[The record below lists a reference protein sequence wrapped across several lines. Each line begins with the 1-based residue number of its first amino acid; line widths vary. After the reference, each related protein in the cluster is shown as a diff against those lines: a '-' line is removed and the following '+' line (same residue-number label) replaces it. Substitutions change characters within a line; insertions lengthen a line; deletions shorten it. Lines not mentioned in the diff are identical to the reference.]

1 MARREPAK
9 RNFSTAWQAPSG
21 GQWPVVVCLAAVLAL
36 LWAAPARAAS
46 VYVISN
52 LSVEAEA
59 KDAVQAKKKALEAA
73 ERRAMAILLRRLAP
87 FGAYERLPSPK
98 ISIIEELIEGFS
110 VQRESNSA
118 TRYLATLDFTF
129 QRNAVRQFL
138 SGYGIPY
145 AEGQAPKVMLL
156 PVFVNNGK
164 IARST
169 ANPWRKA
176 WRGLDLV
183 NTVTPVKLAAVGG
196 AVTDTVIAG
205 LQAGDDSAFEALT
218 AAYKS
223 DRFVVAL
230 ASYDETT
237 GKLTTRYY
245 GVDAA
250 GAVKL
255 VRDDRVWDGDVK
267 ASANHAAM
275 VGLGILEGR
284 WKAVKAPSGEIGSNG
299 ADTAFGMTV
308 EFAGLQQWQQMRA
321 RLTRVPGVQALKIT
335 SLSARS
341 ADVSLQYPGGAE
353 RLSRQLGAYN
363 LFLENAGEAWILRG
377 E

>member
-1 MARREPAK
+1 MTRRDRAV
-9 RNFSTAWQAPSG
+9 RNFSALRHGLARAAR
-21 GQWPVVVCLAAVLAL
+21 VAVLCLAAMLAL
-36 LWAAPARAAS
+36 LLPSPARSGS
-46 VYVISN
+46 VFVIAN

-59 KDAVQAKKKALEAA
+59 KDAVLAKKKALETAQ
-73 ERRAMAILLRRLAP
+73 RRAMGILMRRLAP

-98 ISIIEELIEGFS
+98 LSIIEELIEGYS

-129 QRNAVRQFL
+129 QSNAVRQFL
-138 SGYGIPY
+138 SGYGIPF
-145 AEGQAPKVMLL
+145 AEGQASTVMLL

-164 IARST
+164 IVRTT

-196 AVTDTVIAG
+196 AVTAKVIEG
-205 LQAGDDSAFEALT
+205 LQANDDSAFEALT

-223 DRFVVAL
+223 ERFVVAL
-230 ASYDETT
+230 ASYDEDS
-237 GKLTTRYY
+237 GKLTSHYY

-255 VRDDRVWDGDVK
+255 VRDDRVWEGDIR

-284 WKAVKAPSGEIGSNG
+284 WKAVKTPAG
-299 ADTAFGMTV
+299 AAGGGGTQMAFGVTV

-341 ADVSLQYPGGAE
+341 ADVTLQYPGGAE
-353 RLSRQLGAYN
+353 RLSHQLGAFN

-377 E
+377 D